1 MKVIPSALLALVLST
16 PTVLRAQGSGT
27 PGTQT
32 IRGRILDAESHYPV
46 IAASIAVQGAVPSIT
61 ATSDADGRFVLT
73 AVPLG
78 RQVLSVAAFGYRP
91 LITPP
96 LEVMSGK
103 ELVVDLDLEPS
114 VSELKEVE
122 VTRDRGERE
131 RANNEMAVMSARSFD
146 SELAARFAGGRN
158 DPARMATNF
167 AGVSG
172 ANDGRN
178 DIIIRGNSPS
188 GLLWRMEGIDIPSP
202 NHFSSFGSTGGPV
215 SMLNNN
221 VLAKSDFITS
231 AFPAMY
237 GNAIS
242 GVFDLNLRNGNDQK
256 HEFLGQ
262 IGFNGFEIGAEG
274 PINKAAHSSY
284 LVNYRYSTLE
294 AFKQLGLQF
303 GTGAAVPKY
312 QDLSFKINVPTKK
325 AGHFALFGFGG
336 NSSIDLLGSETDFS
350 KKNDNELYGNE
361 TQDIYNSGR
370 TGMIGLS
377 HTYFFNERT
386 SSKLVLSAS
395 QQHDRTD
402 LDSLTWSTGAD
413 GAMRLAGRQGSFNT
427 LNDQTA
433 LTAHLSVRSKID
445 ARNTVQ
451 AGVIMTHYDG
461 SFFRRYFRQ
470 QGMLAY
476 WDTLGDGSGSYI
488 LAQAYAT
495 WKHHFSET
503 VSATVGLHAQYH
515 DLSNDRSVEPR
526 AAVSWRASDRSE
538 WTAAYGLHAQTQLA
552 PVYFV
557 TTPDGRPTTNRNLG
571 FTRSHHF
578 AIGHVQRFGRLW
590 SLKTE
595 AYYQQLF
602 DVPIQHTP
610 SNFSMLNAGADF
622 GPPDEEGLENKG
634 LGRNY
639 GLEITGERTFDKG
652 LYALMTASLFKSE
665 YRGSDG
671 IWHNTVFNGG
681 YVLNALAG
689 KEFKVGHGNN
699 TIAADVKATWAGGR
713 RYTPI
718 DLETSQAKGTTVYF
732 EDRAFSA
739 QYRDYFRADLKVMF
753 RMQRKKSTHEFGIDL
768 QNVSNNKNIYSQHFD
783 ERTQRI
789 VTEYQIGF
797 FPIPQYRL
805 LF

>member
-1 MKVIPSALLALVLST
+1 MKTTDVK
-16 PTVLRAQGSGT
+16 QGGET
-27 PGTQT
+27 
-32 IRGRILDAESHYPV
+32 
-46 IAASIAVQGAVPSIT
+46 AA
-61 ATSDADGRFVLT
+61 
-73 AVPLG
+73 
-78 RQVLSVAAFGYRP
+78 
-91 LITPP
+91 
-96 LEVMSGK
+96 
-103 ELVVDLDLEPS
+103 
-114 VSELKEVE
+114 
-122 VTRDRGERE
+122 
-131 RANNEMAVMSARSFD
+131 
-146 SELAARFAGGRN
+146 AGGVLMFSAQLL
-158 DPARMATNF
+158 D
-167 AGVSG
+167 
-172 ANDGRN
+172 
-178 DIIIRGNSPS
+178 NSS
-188 GLLWRMEGIDIPSP
+188 LLT
-202 NHFSSFGSTGGPV
+202 GS
-215 SMLNNN
+215 
-221 VLAKSDFITS
+221 
-231 AFPAMY
+231 FPAGY
-237 GNAIS
+237 GDALG
-242 GVFDLNLRNGNDQK
+242 GVMDMNLRNGNDQK

-262 IGFNGFEIGAEG
+262 IGFNGFELGAEG

-312 QDLSFKINVPTKK
+312 QDLSFKINLPTKK

-336 NSSIDLLGSETDFS
+336 SSSIDLLGSDTDFS

-361 TQDIYNSGR
+361 TQDIHNSGR
-370 TGMIGLS
+370 TGMIGVS

-386 SSKLVLSAS
+386 SSKLILAAS

-402 LDSLTWSTGAD
+402 VDSLTWSGGTGAD
-413 GAMRLAGRQGSFNT
+413 IHLLGRQGSFNT
-427 LNDQTA
+427 LNEQTA
-433 LTAHLSVRSKID
+433 LTAHLLVRSKIN

-451 AGVIMTHYDG
+451 AGIILTQYDG

-470 QGMLAY
+470 QGTLAY
-476 WDTLGDGSGSYI
+476 WDTLGDGHGSYV

-515 DLSNDRSVEPR
+515 DLSNDRSMEPR
-526 AAVSWRASDRSE
+526 AGLSWKASARSE

-557 TTPDGRPTTNRNLG
+557 TTPDGRPTTNRDLG

-595 AYYQQLF
+595 AYYQHLF
-602 DVPIQHTP
+602 DVPIQRT
-610 SNFSMLNAGADF
+610 STTFSMLNAGADF
-622 GPPDEEGLENKG
+622 APPDEDGLVNKG

-652 LYALMTASLFKSE
+652 LYALVTASLFRSE
-665 YRGSDG
+665 YRGGDG
-671 IWHNTVFNGG
+671 VWRSTVFNGG
-681 YVLNALAG
+681 YVFNALAG
-689 KEFKVGHGNN
+689 KEFKVGQGNN
-699 TIAADVKATWAGGR
+699 VIAADVKATWAGGR

-718 DLETSQAKGTTVYF
+718 DLATSLANGRTVYF
-732 EDRAFSA
+732 EDRAFDA
-739 QYRDYFRADLKVMF
+739 QYPDYFRADVKVMI
-753 RMQRKKSTHEFGIDL
+753 RVQRKKSTHEFGIDL
-768 QNVSNNKNIYSQHFD
+768 QNVSGNKNIYNQHFD

-797 FPIPQYRL
+797 FPIPQYRI

>member
-1 MKVIPSALLALVLST
+1 MTKSIPALLLLLSL
-16 PTVLRAQGSGT
+16 PFTVPAQEVPA

-32 IRGRILDAESHYPV
+32 IRGHVFDSESHYPV
-46 IAASIAVQGAVPSIT
+46 IAASIAVQGAVPPIT
-61 ATSDADGRFVLT
+61 ATSDEEGRFVLK

-78 RQVLSVAAFGYRP
+78 RQVISVAAFTYKP
-91 LITPP
+91 MTTAP

-122 VTRDRGERE
+122 VRKDAGERE

-221 VLAKSDFITS
+221 VLAKSDFLTS

-242 GVFDLNLRNGNDQK
+242 GVFDIALRNGNDQK

-262 IGFNGFEIGAEG
+262 IGFNGFEFGAEG
-274 PINKAAHSSY
+274 PINKATHSSY

-303 GTGAAVPKY
+303 GTGDAVPKY
-312 QDLSFKINVPTKK
+312 QDLSFKINLPTKK
-325 AGHFALFGFGG
+325 AGRFALFGFGG
-336 NSSIDLLGSETDFS
+336 TSSIDLLGSETDFS
-350 KKNDNELYGNE
+350 KKNENELYGNE
-361 TQDIYNSGR
+361 TQDIFNSGR

-377 HTYFFNERT
+377 HTFFFNERT
-386 SSKLVLSAS
+386 SYKLILAAS
-395 QQHDRTD
+395 EQRDRTD
-402 LDSLTWSTGAD
+402 VDSLTWSTGSGED
-413 GAMRLAGRQGSFNT
+413 VHLLGRQQAFNT
-427 LNDQTA
+427 LNHQTA
-433 LTAHLSVRSKID
+433 LTAHLLLRSKID
-445 ARNTVQ
+445 GRNTVQ
-451 AGVIMTHYDG
+451 TGAIVTRYDG

-470 QGMLAY
+470 QGTIAY
-476 WDTLGDGSGSYI
+476 WDTLGNGDGTYL
-488 LAQAYAT
+488 LAQAYVT
-495 WKHHFSET
+495 WKHHFSEAVYST
-503 VSATVGLHAQYH
+503 FGAHAQYH
-515 DLSNDRSVEPR
+515 DLSNDRSLEPR
-526 AAVSWRASDRSE
+526 AALCWRPGDRSE
-538 WTAAYGLHAQTQLA
+538 WTVAYGLHAQTQLA

-557 TTPDGRPTTNRNLG
+557 TTPSGIPTTNRDLG
-571 FTRSHHF
+571 FTRSHHI

-595 AYYQQLF
+595 AYYQHLF
-602 DVPIQHTP
+602 DVPIEDAPT
-610 SNFSMLNAGADF
+610 NFSMLNAGADF
-622 GPPDEEGLENKG
+622 APPDEDGLVNSG

-652 LYALMTASLFKSE
+652 LYALMTASFFKSE
-665 YRGSDG
+665 YRGGDG
-671 IWHNTVFNGG
+671 VWRSTVFDGG
-681 YVLNALAG
+681 YVFNALAG

-699 TIAADVKATWAGGR
+699 VIAADVKATWAGGR

-718 DLETSQAKGTTVYF
+718 DLETSLLNGRTVYF
-732 EDRAFSA
+732 EDRAFSS
-739 QYRDYFRADLKVMF
+739 QYPAYFRADVKVMY
-753 RMQRKKSTHEFGIDL
+753 RVQRKKSTHEFGIDL
-768 QNVSNNKNIYSQHFD
+768 QNVSGNRNIYDRHFD
-783 ERTQRI
+783 ERTGKI

-797 FPIPQYRL
+797 FPIPQYRI